1 MRKLDDIIPPSRRR
15 ESEPMHV
22 AVHNEPSEESEPKRS
37 SVPTFIAIL
46 IVIAAC
52 IGGLFYFSTTKVKV
66 TPATLSAAV
75 QESFTATHSTGTL
88 PYEVLVAEK
97 YASQNVKGTGTK
109 EVTAFAS
116 GTITIYNTQSKAQKL
131 IDKTRFATPTGL
143 IFRIRTAVTIPAGSA
158 TKPGSVTA
166 TVYADKAGADY
177 NVGATT
183 FTVPGFAGTPQAKQV
198 YAESTSAM
206 TGGASGMMPT
216 VDATLEKDT
225 RSALKSALERDL
237 KVSIDA
243 QIPTGY
249 VLVPGSISFAYQDVA
264 PTASA
269 TAGSVEIREQG
280 SLTAVVFPNVA
291 LAKTIA
297 GSITSFE
304 YQNEPLT
311 LSSVEG
317 LTLTAT
323 PRLPDAKATSFT
335 FTLSGTAQMV
345 YTVDPTRI
353 GAAISGKTRL
363 EAKTA
368 LQNYPEVDQAVIT
381 LRPFWRKVLP
391 EDPAQIEVSVDGL

>member
-15 ESEPMHV
+15 GSESTRAEV
-22 AVHNEPSEESEPKRS
+22 VHDDESEPKRS

-46 IVIAAC
+46 IVIVASV
-52 IGGLFYFSTTKVKV
+52 GGLFYFSTTKVKV

-88 PYEVLVAEK
+88 PYEILLAEK

-109 EVTAFAS
+109 EVTSFAS

-131 IDKTRFATPTGL
+131 IDKTRFATPSGL
-143 IFRIRTAVTIPAGSA
+143 IFRIRTAVTIPAGSTA
-158 TKPGSVTA
+158 KPGSVTA
-166 TVYADKAGADY
+166 TVYADKAGAQY
-177 NVGATT
+177 NVGASS

-198 YAESTSAM
+198 YAESTAAM
-206 TGGASGMMPT
+206 AGGASGMVPT
-216 VDATLEKDT
+216 VDGNLEKET

-237 KVSIDA
+237 RVSIDA

-249 VLVPGSISFAYQDVA
+249 VLVPGSTSITYQDVA

-269 TAGSVEIREQG
+269 TEGSVEIREQG
-280 SLTAVVFPNVA
+280 SMTAIVFPNVA

-311 LSSVEG
+311 LSSTEG
-317 LTLTAT
+317 LVLTAT
-323 PRLPDAKATSFT
+323 PRLPDAKEQSFA
-335 FTLSGTAQMV
+335 FTLSGNASMV
-345 YTVDPTRI
+345 YTVDPVRI
-353 GAAISGKTRL
+353 GAAVSGKSRL
-363 EAKTA
+363 EAKTV
-368 LQNYPEVDQAVIT
+368 LQNYPEVEKAVIM
-381 LRPFWRKVLP
+381 LRPFWRKTLP
-391 EDPAQIEVSVDGL
+391 EDPAQIEVSMDAL